1 MGKIHSNV
9 FFILF
14 FIYIYIFTHTRNIN
28 LLLSDH
34 VAFSLPETTLKSDD
48 KYYFFLKLQKSNMWK
63 SKGASVQ
70 LLVKPRPL

>member
-48 KYYFFLKLQKSNMWK
+48 KYYFFFKITKIKHVEEQRRLS
-63 SKGASVQ
+63 ATA
-70 LLVKPRPL
+70 R